1 MKKLRYMLDSNVLMH
16 LANRADGHENI
27 MQKLLDVNPST
38 CCVSAIVAF
47 ELKRK
52 ILRGDGRKTERTALD
67 ALLAEFTVLP
77 FDEEAANW
85 SGYVASV
92 LEISG
97 TKIGNYDNLIAG
109 HAMSAAL
116 ILVTDNVREF
126 ERTGQPLEN
135 WRTRD

>member
-16 LANRADGHENI
+16 LANRATGHERI
-27 MQKLLDVNPST
+27 MQKLLEVNPSF

-52 ILRGDGRKTERTALD
+52 ILRGDGKKTERAALD
-67 ALLAEFTVLP
+67 ALLSEFTVLP
-77 FDEEAANW
+77 FDNDAANW
-85 SGYVASV
+85 SGYVAGV
-92 LEISG
+92 LEKSG
-97 TKIGNYDNLIAG
+97 TKIGNYDTLIAG

-116 ILVTDNVREF
+116 VLITDNVREF

-135 WRTRD
+135 WRPA